1 MMKITLS
8 GTFLRAPQSKMWVP
22 PLDSVMKKLRIFVS
36 IQLLL
41 GLLISI
47 PSLAA
52 TQLDVTGKGMVS
64 VAPDEATIT
73 AQVSLVDR
81 DAGKAQARASKEVDA
96 MLSAIESFS
105 LKPNSLNAS
114 ELSLLPE
121 YRWDRATD
129 RQQFIGF
136 RVTRTI
142 SFTIAEI
149 ERLGAALSALANA
162 GATLISSPVMG
173 SSQAQEARD
182 EALAKA
188 VKDARKKLSLLAR
201 AADMSLTSISQLSE
215 VAPHSPTAQ
224 PTLMRAE
231 MALDSAS
238 SNTFVAGNLT
248 FVAEVRAQAEAE

>member
-1 MMKITLS
+1 
-8 GTFLRAPQSKMWVP
+8 
-22 PLDSVMKKLRIFVS
+22 MKKLQLFVS
-36 IQLLL
+36 IQLIL
-41 GLLISI
+41 GLLISV

-52 TQLDVTGKGMVS
+52 TQLDVTGKAMVS

-96 MLSAIESFS
+96 MLSAIKSFT
-105 LKPNSLNAS
+105 LKADSLNAS

-129 RQQFIGF
+129 QQQFIGF

-149 ERLGAALSALANA
+149 DLLGAALSALANA

-173 SSQAQEARD
+173 SSQAKDARD
-182 EALAKA
+182 EALVKA
-188 VKDARKKLSLLAR
+188 VKDAQKKLRLLAE
-201 AADMSLTSISQLSE
+201 AADMSLTTITQISE
-215 VAPHSPTAQ
+215 VAPYSPRPQ
-224 PTLMRAE
+224 PTMMRAE
-231 MALDSAS
+231 MALDSGS
-238 SNTFVAGNLT
+238 SNTFVPGNLT

>member
-1 MMKITLS
+1 M
-8 GTFLRAPQSKMWVP
+8 R
-22 PLDSVMKKLRIFVS
+22 KLQFFVS
-36 IQLLL
+36 IQLVL
-41 GLLISI
+41 GLLISV
-47 PSLAA
+47 PSLAS

-81 DAGKAQARASKEVDA
+81 DAGKAQARASREVDE
-96 MLSAIESFS
+96 MLSAIKSFS
-105 LKPNSLNAS
+105 LKPDSLNAS

-129 RQQFIGF
+129 QQQFIGF
-136 RVTRTI
+136 RVTRTV
-142 SFTIAEI
+142 SFTIDAI
-149 ERLGAALSALANA
+149 DRLGAALSALANA
-162 GATLISSPVMG
+162 GATLISTPVMG
-173 SSQAQEARD
+173 SSQAQAARD
-182 EALAKA
+182 EALVKA
-188 VKDARKKLSLLAR
+188 VKDAHKKLTLLAG
-201 AADMSLTSISQLSE
+201 AADMSLTSISQISE
-215 VAPHSPTAQ
+215 IAPYSPRPQ

>member
-1 MMKITLS
+1 M
-8 GTFLRAPQSKMWVP
+8 R
-22 PLDSVMKKLRIFVS
+22 KLQFFVS
-36 IQLLL
+36 IQLVL
-41 GLLISI
+41 GLLISV
-47 PSLAA
+47 PSLAS

-81 DAGKAQARASKEVDA
+81 DAGKAQARASREVDE
-96 MLSAIESFS
+96 MLSAIKSFS
-105 LKPNSLNAS
+105 LKPDSLNAS

-129 RQQFIGF
+129 QQQFIGF
-136 RVTRTI
+136 RVTRTV
-142 SFTIAEI
+142 SFTIDEI
-149 ERLGAALSALANA
+149 DRLGAALSALANA
-162 GATLISSPVMG
+162 GATLISTPVMG
-173 SSQAQEARD
+173 SSQAQAARD
-182 EALAKA
+182 EALVKA
-188 VKDARKKLSLLAR
+188 VKDAHKKLTLLAG
-201 AADMSLTSISQLSE
+201 AADMSLTSISQISE
-215 VAPHSPTAQ
+215 IAPYSPRPQ

>member
-1 MMKITLS
+1 
-8 GTFLRAPQSKMWVP
+8 
-22 PLDSVMKKLRIFVS
+22 MKKLRFFLS
-36 IQLLL
+36 IQLAL
-41 GLLISI
+41 GLLISV
-47 PSLAA
+47 PSLAV

-73 AQVSLVDR
+73 AQVSLVDS
-81 DAGKAQARASKEVDA
+81 DAGKAQALASKEVDA
-96 MLSAIESFS
+96 MLSAITPFS
-105 LKPNSLNAS
+105 LKPDSLNAS

-129 RQQFIGF
+129 QQQFIGF

-149 ERLGAALSALANA
+149 DRLGAALSALANA

-173 SSQAQEARD
+173 SSRAQDARD
-182 EALAKA
+182 EALVKA
-188 VKDARKKLSLLAR
+188 AEDARKKLTLLAG
-201 AADMSLTSISQLSE
+201 AADMSLTRISQISE
-215 VAPHSPTAQ
+215 IAPHSPRPQ

-238 SNTFVAGNLT
+238 SSTFVAGNLT